1 MALFYN
7 QADQDIYKSGI
18 KFLPQEKYRMGP
30 YTPVIDQESKKIET
44 SFGIPAASNFNNSG
58 GSFSP
63 SGNAFGYGTAIKP
76 GDPYVGSFKP
86 GDPYAGQS
94 GYYGSPNYR
103 GGLPGNYAQK
113 GPGRSFQYEFT
124 EMNEDGDLV
133 NAATGKPATNE
144 FYKDY
149 TLTPRKEIPGPI
161 KMFAPFVPFGMTTV
175 NYLENKM
182 NPTGPFTADDNNTT
196 SYGIAGLTN
205 QQKGLYDAL
214 ASQGML
220 YDGPSGIKTATG
232 KNLVSLA
239 DNYEENQIDKYN
251 EMVEEGYSMD
261 DDGNVLDIDGNIVSG
276 YKKTA
281 FIESFTVN
289 NYTQQAKEKT
299 RAETKEIQDRV
310 NTQETVINQRA
321 KDKDVKDGKGNITS
335 STVNPN
341 SELGKKEGY
350 TGGNPN
356 PHTDTGW
363 SGSSKADKSSEKNQE
378 SQETAAYDFAKGG
391 RVGYFY
397 GGLASIL

>member
-1 MALFYN
+1 
-7 QADQDIYKSGI
+7 
-18 KFLPQEKYRMGP
+18 
-30 YTPVIDQESKKIET
+30 
-44 SFGIPAASNFNNSG
+44 
-58 GSFSP
+58 
-63 SGNAFGYGTAIKP
+63 
-76 GDPYVGSFKP
+76 
-86 GDPYAGQS
+86 
-94 GYYGSPNYR
+94 
-103 GGLPGNYAQK
+103 
-113 GPGRSFQYEFT
+113 
-124 EMNEDGDLV
+124 
-133 NAATGKPATNE
+133 
-144 FYKDY
+144 
-149 TLTPRKEIPGPI
+149 
-161 KMFAPFVPFGMTTV
+161 
-175 NYLENKM
+175 
-182 NPTGPFTADDNNTT
+182 
-196 SYGIAGLTN
+196 
-205 QQKGLYDAL
+205 
-214 ASQGML
+214 L

-261 DDGNVLDIDGNIVSG
+261 DDGNVLDKDGNIVSG

>member
-18 KFLPQEKYRMGP
+18 KFLPQEKYRLGP

-44 SFGIPAASNFNNSG
+44 SFGLPAASTFNNSV

-63 SGNAFGYGTAIKP
+63 SGNVFGYGTAIKP

-94 GYYGSPNYR
+94 GYYGSANYQ
-103 GGLPGNYAQK
+103 GGLPGDYTQK
-113 GPGRSFQYEFT
+113 GPGRHFEY
-124 EMNEDGDLV
+124 DD
-133 NAATGKPATNE
+133 TGT

-149 TLTPRKEIPGPI
+149 SLTPRKEMPGFI
-161 KMFAPFVPFGMTTV
+161 KAAAAFVPFGTSAV
-175 NYLENKM
+175 NFLENKM
-182 NPTGPFTADDNNTT
+182 NPTGPMTAGSNPYNRTN
-196 SYGIAGLTN
+196 YGIAGLTT

-220 YDGPSGIKTATG
+220 YEGPGGIKTATG

-251 EMVEEGYSMD
+251 EMVEEGYSID
-261 DDGNVLDIDGNIVSG
+261 DDGNVIDIDGNVVSG
-276 YKKTA
+276 YKKNA
-281 FIESFTVN
+281 FIESYTVN
-289 NYTQQAKEKT
+289 NYTQKAREKT
-299 RAETKEIQDRV
+299 RGETREIQDRV
-310 NTQETVINQRA
+310 NKQETVINQKATGR
-321 KDKDVKDGKGNITS
+321 DVTDNKGNVTS
-335 STVNPN
+335 STVNPT
-341 SELGKKEGY
+341 SEYGKSQGY

-363 SGSSKADKSSEKNQE
+363 SGSSKSNESTSKGKGRDEDDKMA
-378 SQETAAYDFAKGG
+378 TGG